1 MPKQKD
7 WTAED
12 VHNAISEYMNP
23 EHVAFVDK
31 AYHYAADL
39 HKNQVRKSGEP
50 YIIHPIQV
58 AAILAQLHMDPETIV
73 AGYLHDVVEDTDAT
87 IEDLEYE
94 FGATVALIVDGVTK
108 LGKIEYKSSQEQ
120 LAENHRKLLLA
131 MSKDIRVIIV
141 KLADRLHNMR
151 TLQHLREEKQ
161 RRIASE
167 TLEIYAPLADR
178 LGISTIK
185 WELEDTSLR
194 YLNPEQYHRIAHL
207 MDSRRDERLAYINAA
222 ISEIQKATDEFGYK
236 NVKIYGR
243 PKHIY
248 SVYRKMVDKKKQFEE
263 IYDLLAIRIEVN
275 TIAETYAVLGV
286 IHSKWTPIPGRFKDY
301 IALPK
306 ANGYQSLHTTV
317 VGPQGKRLEIQ
328 IRTHEMHRVAEFG
341 VAAHWAYKEGNFS
354 GADVAN
360 NDQKKLNMIQGI
372 LEIQKESKDADEF
385 MDSVKGDLFSD
396 RVYAFTPKGDVYELP
411 KGAGPLDMAYII
423 HTEVGNKTTGAKVN
437 GKIVPLDSELKTG
450 DIVEII
456 TSNTARPSRDWFN
469 LVSTRRAR
477 NKIKQYFRKQD
488 REENVEAGEALMI
501 RFLQEEGFNPDEI
514 MTEANEERALEKL
527 HVMSIEDMFASLGY
541 GDLSP
546 QGVANKLTEVKRA
559 EIEAARIKQQERE
572 LLEEHKE
579 MEVGKGKL
587 TAKHQTKSSSEGI
600 VIQGVD
606 GLLVRLSHCCTPIPG
621 DQIVGYI
628 TKGRGVSVHRVDCPN
643 VKSAESQGQRLI
655 EVAWENPD
663 GERPNYDADLT
674 ISGNNRNGLLND
686 VIKAANNTTKYLTSV
701 NGRVD
706 HNGMVMISLS
716 VGVRNAVHLEQIM
729 TALNNIPDVYDVKRA
744 LH

>member
-1 MPKQKD
+1 MPKQKNL
-7 WTAED
+7 TAQD
-12 VHNAISEYMNP
+12 VHAAVSQYMNP

-31 AYHYAADL
+31 AYAFAARL
-39 HKNQVRKSGEP
+39 HKEQIRKSGEP

-58 AAILAQLHMDPETIV
+58 AGILAQLHMDPETIV
-73 AGYLHDVVEDTDAT
+73 AGYLHDVVEDTVAT
-87 IEDLEYE
+87 LDDLQEL
-94 FGATVALIVDGVTK
+94 FGANVALIVDGVTK

-151 TLQHLREEKQ
+151 TLQHLRPEKQ

-185 WELEDTSLR
+185 WELEDSSLR

-207 MDSRRDERLAYINAA
+207 MDSRREERMAYINSAIAA
-222 ISEIQKATDEFGYK
+222 IQSAVDDLGYT

-248 SVYRKMVDKKKQFEE
+248 SVYRKMVDKKKQFDE

-275 TIAETYAVLGV
+275 TIPETYAVLGI
-286 IHSKWTPIPGRFKDY
+286 IHSQWTPIPGRFKDY

-317 VGPQGKRLEIQ
+317 VGPMGKRVEIQ
-328 IRTHEMHRVAEFG
+328 IRTHEMHRIAEYG
-341 VAAHWAYKEGNFS
+341 VAAHWAYKEGNFN
-354 GADVAN
+354 GADVQN
-360 NDQKKLNMIQGI
+360 QDQKKLNMIQGI
-372 LEIQKESKDADEF
+372 IELQHETKDADDF
-385 MDSVKGDLFSD
+385 MDAVKGDLFSD

-423 HTEVGNKTTGAKVN
+423 HTEVGHKTTGARVN
-437 GKIVPLDSELKTG
+437 GKMVPLNSELKTG

-477 NKIKQYFRKQD
+477 NKIKQYFRKQN
-488 REENVEAGEALMI
+488 REENIEAGKTLI
-501 RFLQEEGFNPDEI
+501 INFLQEEGFDPDEI
-514 MTEANEERALEKL
+514 LTEENEKHAVGKL
-527 HVMSIEDMFASLGY
+527 HVMGIDDMFASLGY
-541 GDLSP
+541 GDLAP
-546 QGVANKLTEVKRA
+546 QGVANKLTEAKR
-559 EIEAARIKQQERE
+559 EQQEKDRLKRQEKE
-572 LLEEHKE
+572 LLEEHKI
-579 MEVGKGKL
+579 MDVASTLSQRKKH
-587 TAKHQTKSSSEGI
+587 TASDG
-600 VIQGVD
+600 VIIEGVD

-621 DQIVGYI
+621 DNIVGYI
-628 TKGRGVSVHRVDCPN
+628 TKGRGVSIHRADCPN
-643 VKSAESQGQRLI
+643 VRDAERQGQRLI
-655 EVAWENPD
+655 DVEWQFPE

-686 VIKAANNTTKYLTSV
+686 VIKTANANTKYLMSV

-706 HNGMVMISLS
+706 HNGLVLISLS
-716 VGVRNAVHLEQIM
+716 VGVRNSTHLDQLM
-729 TALNNIPDVYDVKRA
+729 ASVNNIPDVYDVKRA

>member
-1 MPKQKD
+1 MPKQKN
-7 WTAED
+7 WTADE
-12 VHNAISEYMNP
+12 VHQAVTTYMNP
-23 EHVAFVDK
+23 EHVAFVDA
-31 AYHYAADL
+31 AYEYAASL
-39 HKNQVRKSGEP
+39 HKDQVRKSGEP

-58 AAILAQLHMDPETIV
+58 AGILAQLHMDPETIV

-87 IEDLEYE
+87 ITDLQQK
-94 FGATVALIVDGVTK
+94 FGDNVALIVNGVTK

-151 TLQHLREEKQ
+151 TLQHLRPEKQ
-161 RRIASE
+161 RRISAE
-167 TLEIYAPLADR
+167 TLEIYAPLAER

-207 MDSRRDERLAYINAA
+207 MDSRRDERLEYIRDA
-222 ISEIQKATDEFGYK
+222 IDYITNATDELGYH

-248 SVYRKMVDKKKQFEE
+248 SVYRKMVDKKKQFDE

-275 TIAETYAVLGV
+275 TIPETYAVLGI

-317 VGPQGKRLEIQ
+317 IGPEGKRLEIQ
-328 IRTHEMHRVAEFG
+328 IRTHEMHRIAEYG
-341 VAAHWAYKEGNFS
+341 VAAHWAYKEGNFD
-354 GADVAN
+354 GANVQS
-360 NDQKKLNMIQGI
+360 NDQQKLNMIQGI
-372 LEIQKESKDADEF
+372 LELQKESKDADDF
-385 MDSVKGDLFSD
+385 MDSVKGDLFTD
-396 RVYAFTPKGDVYELP
+396 RVFAFTPKGDVYELP
-411 KGAGPLDMAYII
+411 KGAGPLDMAYTI
-423 HTEVGNKTTGAKVN
+423 HTEIGHKTTGARVN
-437 GKIVPLDSELKTG
+437 GKMVPLNYELKTG

-456 TSNTARPSRDWFN
+456 TSNTTRPSRDWFN
-469 LVSTRRAR
+469 IVSTRRAR
-477 NKIKQYFRKQD
+477 NKIRQYFRKQN
-488 REENVEAGEALMI
+488 REENIEAGKTLI
-501 RFLQEEGFNPDEI
+501 VDFLQNEGFDPDEI
-514 MTEANEERALEKL
+514 LTEENEERTISKL
-527 HVMSIEDMFASLGY
+527 HVMSIPDMFASLGF
-541 GDLSP
+541 GDLAP

-559 EIEAARIKQQERE
+559 EMEADRIEQQQRE
-572 LLEEHKE
+572 LLEEHKQ
-579 MEVGKGKL
+579 MDVSSKFTQKRSN
-587 TAKHQTKSSSEGI
+587 SSSEG
-600 VIQGVD
+600 VMIQGVD

-621 DQIVGYI
+621 DEIVGYI
-628 TKGRGVSVHRVDCPN
+628 TKGRGVSVHRADCPN
-643 VKSAESQGQRLI
+643 VRDAENNGQRLI
-655 EVAWENPD
+655 EVSWENPD

-686 VIKAANNTTKYLTSV
+686 VIKVANNNTKYLTSV

-706 HNGMVMISLS
+706 HNGLALISLS
-716 VGVRNAVHLEQIM
+716 VGIRNKTHLDQLM
-729 TALNNIPDVYDVKRA
+729 NGLNNIPDVYDVKRA

>member
-1 MPKQKD
+1 MPKQKN
-7 WTAED
+7 WTAEE
-12 VHNAISEYMNP
+12 VHQAVMTYMNP

-31 AYHYAADL
+31 AYQYAAQL
-39 HKNQVRKSGEP
+39 HKDQIRKSGEP

-58 AAILAQLHMDPETIV
+58 AGILAQLHMDPETIV

-87 IEDLEYE
+87 ITDLQQQ
-94 FGATVALIVDGVTK
+94 FGDNVALIVNGVTK

-151 TLQHLREEKQ
+151 TLQHLRPEKQ
-161 RRIASE
+161 RRIAAE

-185 WELEDTSLR
+185 WELEDTALR

-207 MDSRRDERLAYINAA
+207 MDSRRDERLEYIQSA
-222 ISEIQKATDEFGYK
+222 IRYIQQATDELGYQD
-236 NVKIYGR
+236 VKIYGR

-248 SVYRKMVDKKKQFEE
+248 SVYRKMVDKKKQFDE
-263 IYDLLAIRIEVN
+263 IYDLLAIRIEVT
-275 TIAETYAVLGV
+275 TIPETYAVLGI

-317 VGPQGKRLEIQ
+317 IGPEGKRLEIQ
-328 IRTHEMHRVAEFG
+328 IRTHEMHRIAEYG
-341 VAAHWAYKEGNFS
+341 VAAHWAYKEGNFD
-354 GADVAN
+354 GANVQT
-360 NDQKKLNMIQGI
+360 NDQQKLNMIQGI
-372 LEIQKESKDADEF
+372 LELQKESKDADDF
-385 MDSVKGDLFSD
+385 MDSVKGDLFTD
-396 RVYAFTPKGDVYELP
+396 RVFAFTPKGDVYELP
-411 KGAGPLDMAYII
+411 KGAGPLDMAYTI
-423 HTEVGNKTTGAKVN
+423 HTEIGHKTTGARVN
-437 GKIVPLDSELKTG
+437 GKMVPLNYELKTG

-469 LVSTRRAR
+469 IVSTRRAR
-477 NKIKQYFRKQD
+477 NKIRQYFRKQN
-488 REENVEAGEALMI
+488 REENIEAGKNLI
-501 RFLQEEGFNPDEI
+501 VDFLQSEGFDPDEI
-514 MTEANEERALEKL
+514 LTEENETRTIAKL
-527 HVMSIEDMFASLGY
+527 HVMSIPDMFASLGF
-541 GDLSP
+541 GDLAP

-559 EIEAARIKQQERE
+559 VMEADRIKEQQRA
-572 LLEEHKE
+572 LLEEHKQ
-579 MEVGKGKL
+579 VQGASKFSQK
-587 TAKHQTKSSSEGI
+587 KSNSSSEGVI
-600 VIQGVD
+600 IQGVD

-621 DQIVGYI
+621 DEIVGYI
-628 TKGRGVSVHRVDCPN
+628 TKGRGVSVHRHDCPN
-643 VKSAESQGQRLI
+643 VKSAEQGGQRLI
-655 EVAWENPD
+655 EVEWENPM

-686 VIKAANNTTKYLTSV
+686 VIKVTNNNTKYLTSV

-706 HNGMVMISLS
+706 HDGLVLISLS
-716 VGVRNAVHLEQIM
+716 VGVRNAQHLDQLM
-729 TALNNIPDVYDVKRA
+729 SSLNNIPDVYDVKRA